1 MKIGIIGA
9 GMIGGTAM
17 RLFAQA
23 GHEVAISNSRDPES
37 LGGLVHGPGPRVRA
51 RTVEE
56 TARFGDLVLAAIPFG
71 RYTTLPAAHLANKI
85 VIDAMNFYPQRDG
98 KIDFGG
104 LTSSELVAQH
114 LRGARA
120 VKAFNSSS
128 AAVMAEALPP
138 TDCGSV
144 RIGSVYSRLYM
155 GGSECGGD
163 YPLLTSSAF
172 FSGRIPR
179 TTVVAQAVAGPLL
192 VLDLD
197 DGHLRRGSGLGGG
210 AAGRILSKILHD
222 ARPVPRLALVHVGFR
237 NGRC

>member
-37 LGGLVHGPGPRVRA
+37 LAGLVHGPGPRVRA

-114 LRGARA
+114 LRGARV
-120 VKAFNSSS
+120 VKAFNTMYFQTLGKGGTPS
-128 AAVMAEALPP
+128 ATE
-138 TDCGSV
+138 
-144 RIGSVYSRLYM
+144 
-155 GGSECGGD
+155 SE
-163 YPLLTSSAF
+163 
-172 FSGRIPR
+172 
-179 TTVVAQAVAGPLL
+179 
-192 VLDLD
+192 
-197 DGHLRRGSGLGGG
+197 
-210 AAGRILSKILHD
+210 
-222 ARPVPRLALVHVGFR
+222 RLALFVAGDDAEAKAVVSQLIREVGFAAVDTGTLR
-237 NGRC
+237 EGGRRQQPGSTLYNQPLTAAQARQRLGEL